1 MKGVLYEKVLARIY
15 VEYLAIST
23 KYKIIMTALCNF
35 HDPDKCTKLWVNYI
49 GEALAKSVGHGLCSY
64 ADAAKLY
71 DECCE
76 KMEQFKNMIYR
87 M

>member
-1 MKGVLYEKVLARIY
+1 MKKVWERIY

-23 KYKIIMTALCNF
+23 KCKIIMAALCNF

-49 GEALAKSVGHGLCSY
+49 GEALAKIVGHGLCSY

-76 KMEQFKNMIYR
+76 KMEQFKNMIYGK
-87 M
+87 